1 MINILEAQFCE
12 SKYAMQIFRFLGIIL
27 KILYIIVP
35 IILIIIF
42 TIELLKYLM
51 SKEVN
56 DKSVISKIVKKIIFS
71 IMIYFIPLIV
81 NFIFSMFFADYNN
94 SKCVMCFKDSSKCQ
108 DIMNYED
115 NNQVCNQKN
124 TLEDKNECCK
134 TILGSDYKFNE
145 FTKSCVKPIS
155 SEHQY

>member
-81 NFIFSMFFADYNN
+81 NFIFSMFFVDYNN

-108 DIMNYED
+108 DIINFES
-115 NNQVCNQKN
+115 NNQVCNGKDS
-124 TLEDKNECCK
+124 LEDKNECCK
-134 TILGSDYKFNE
+134 NILGSDYKFNK